1 MNGVMDLTEQYKL
14 SEKEHNEIYNIIE
27 KLIFNNATPVDNP
40 TAIIVGAQP
49 GSGKGSLI
57 GYSKST
63 FKDNNIVIITTD
75 DYKPFHPKAGEIAMK
90 HPTKYCEI
98 VEKDSA
104 KWTNEIL
111 NYAIKNKY
119 NFIFECTL
127 RNERIIER
135 MKELKENDFNVEVR
149 ALAVSYI
156 ESLLSAYERYEKQ
169 VEARA
174 WGRFFNPLSYN
185 ETYKSIPNVI
195 QLIEQSDCYD
205 VLEIYKRGTEIK
217 NPILIYGNYH
227 KTNYEQEF
235 KYESAKEAIM
245 MARNEDLNNIR
256 NVKER
261 FIKIKESFERRANTL
276 EEKEGLKQLEE
287 IIDNY

>member
-14 SEKEHNEIYNIIE
+14 SENEHNEIYNII
-27 KLIFNNATPVDNP
+27 KKMIFNNVTPVDKP

-245 MARNEDLNNIR
+245 MARNEDLNNIK

-261 FIKIKESFERRANTL
+261 FIRIKESFERRTNTL

>member
-14 SEKEHNEIYNIIE
+14 SEKEHNEIYNII
-27 KLIFNNATPVDNP
+27 KKMIFNNVTPVDKP

-135 MKELKENDFNVEVR
+135 MKELKENNFNVEVR